1 MSDQAPARR
10 DIPWMAIT
18 VVLALLTVA
27 WGALLFLTGGIH
39 PQWQSDISD
48 LRAAIAQKSV
58 DTDKALTELRNAQ
71 AAANAAGAADRAQL
85 SQRID
90 TAQDLFN
97 TRLNG
102 MWRQS
107 DYVDRDAHLSRLDSV
122 FEALRDRVRDQEYR
136 TGDLDKRLSGLS
148 AAPVRNPGH

>member
-1 MSDQAPARR
+1 M
-10 DIPWMAIT
+10 
-18 VVLALLTVA
+18 
-27 WGALLFLTGGIH
+27 
-39 PQWQSDISD
+39 
-48 LRAAIAQKSV
+48 
-58 DTDKALTELRNAQ
+58 RNAQ